1 MKQITFYIVC
11 LFFSFAAQ
19 AEKGPKAA
27 GSKMMSSKGSL
38 QLKFHKAV
46 IIDKAQDSVEL
57 SKDSVLVIF
66 DRFDHTGAGV
76 IYQVFHYNADHSI
89 TIAGVP
95 EGKYYVTIQ
104 CLGIHRDRLET
115 IVKIKSQKSETMKI
129 NQDDSE
135 EFSKDKVVIPAYH
148 PDVMNLGIVRK

>member
-1 MKQITFYIVC
+1 MKQITFFIAC
-11 LFFSFAAQ
+11 LFSLAVQ

-38 QLKFHKAV
+38 QVKFHKAV
-46 IIDKAQDSVEL
+46 IADKAQDSVEL

-76 IYQVFHYNADHSI
+76 IYQVYHYNADHSI
-89 TIAGVP
+89 TVSGVP

-115 IVKIKSQKSETMKI
+115 IVKIKSQKSEIMKI
-129 NQDDSE
+129 NQDNSE

-148 PDVMNLGIVRK
+148 PDHMNLGIVKN